1 MVIEIKN
8 LKKKFKNFILFKDLN
23 LKIESGLITCIYGA
37 SGCGKTTLLDI
48 IGQIQDFD
56 AGEVLYDGKTIRGK
70 REKIKFLREKVG
82 FVFQDYGLI
91 ENEIVKQNLQL
102 MYCVKKNK
110 NLLNDINPILKKL
123 NLDEGFLNRK
133 IYGMSGGEQQR
144 ITIAKILLK
153 NPDIILADEPTASLD
168 EENKKIVL
176 NFFKDYSK
184 QGKTIIIVSHE
195 KDIAKF
201 SDVCINLE
209 ELKNNS

>member
-8 LKKKFKNFILFKDLN
+8 VKKTFQDFVLFKDLN
-23 LKIESGLITCIYGA
+23 LKIDSGLITCIYGA

-48 IGQIQDFD
+48 IGQIQGFD
-56 AGEVLYDGKTIRGK
+56 SGEVLYDGKAVKGK
-70 REKIKFLREKVG
+70 KEKTKFLREKVG

-91 ENEIVKQNLQL
+91 ENETVKQNLQL

-110 NLLNDINPILKKL
+110 ELLKNVSSILKKL
-123 NLDEGFLNRK
+123 NLDESFLNRK

-176 NFFKDYSK
+176 DFLKEYSK
-184 QGKTIIIVSHE
+184 QGKTVIIVSHE
-195 KDIAKF
+195 KDIAEF
-201 SDVCINLE
+201 SDVCIDLAN
-209 ELKNNS
+209 LKNNK